1 VADNEQQFQE
11 RTEQATPKRLQEA
24 RRKGQIARSREL
36 NMALVMI
43 TAAVTVFALRP
54 QLGGHLASLVAD
66 GLTIEAA
73 ALENPRSMVDAFA
86 SAGLKTFF
94 AFTPLL
100 GALCIAAVLGG
111 LSVGGWAFSL
121 NPLEP
126 KFSKL
131 DPIKGIKRVFG
142 LRGLVEVAKALAK
155 AFVVG
160 GIALGFMWFAGTGIF
175 GLSLAP
181 LDAAMADSGRM
192 IALTFLVCSLS
203 LLLIALIDVPYQIW
217 NHNKQLRMTRKEVT
231 DEMKETEGRP
241 EVRSRIRS
249 LQQERAGQRM
259 LEDVPEADVVI
270 TNPTH
275 FAVALKYSEDEM
287 RAPVVLAKGMD
298 HVAGQIRDTAAEHDV
313 ALFEAPLLA
322 RALYWSTDIG
332 GEIPAQLYLTVA
344 QVLTYIYGLRAAAE
358 NMAEWPDRPQL
369 QFDTEVESMAEGP
382 RRGRPA

>member
-181 LDAAMADSGRM
+181 LDAAMADSGRLFLHGHITTTSDFTFSGGAVTLLNAASSSLGLDAQIISDGTTGDADGDNVW
-192 IALTFLVCSLS
+192 IAATGRTVDTQAGTRDQGEDVTMQTGTLIRTANGDVKIAPTDHVLLS
-203 LLLIALIDVPYQIW
+203 IVDVQTSGGMAIITADFDQRRDAERGRRGAKGVMGTGNRRVNVQPLGPRRRTPRTIRVLIGQQKLNSSIDRGV
-217 NHNKQLRMTRKEVT
+217 N
-231 DEMKETEGRP
+231 
-241 EVRSRIRS
+241 VRSRN
-249 LQQERAGQRM
+249 G
-259 LEDVPEADVVI
+259 
-270 TNPTH
+270 
-275 FAVALKYSEDEM
+275 F
-287 RAPVVLAKGMD
+287 
-298 HVAGQIRDTAAEHDV
+298 
-313 ALFEAPLLA
+313 
-322 RALYWSTDIG
+322 
-332 GEIPAQLYLTVA
+332 
-344 QVLTYIYGLRAAAE
+344 
-358 NMAEWPDRPQL
+358 DR
-369 QFDTEVESMAEGP
+369 G
-382 RRGRPA
+382 